1 MRLQPIILLAALFL
15 TSCTPAASPQKD
27 MEFTRVPN
35 PFPPDVQQWA
45 EDNKLSHHATEKVFQ
60 DKRYILVSYGK
71 KSTGGYKIFIENVI
85 VSDDIITVTV
95 RHSDPAPGAIVTQ
108 ALTFPQDLVWI
119 ENLDLP
125 IEYVATGDQSSIKK
139 E

>member
-1 MRLQPIILLAALFL
+1 MRLQAIILLAAISL
-15 TSCTPAASPQKD
+15 TACTPAASPQRD
-27 MEFTRVPN
+27 IEFTRVPK

-45 EDNKLSHHATEKVFQ
+45 EAHKMSHHATEKVFQ
-60 DKRYILVSYGK
+60 DRRYILVSYGR
-71 KSTGGYKIFIENVI
+71 KSTGGYIISIETVV

-95 RHSDPAPGAIVTQ
+95 RHSDPAPGANVTQ
-108 ALTFPQDLVWI
+108 ALTYPQDLVWI

-125 IEYVATGDQSSIKK
+125 IEYVATGAKSSIGK